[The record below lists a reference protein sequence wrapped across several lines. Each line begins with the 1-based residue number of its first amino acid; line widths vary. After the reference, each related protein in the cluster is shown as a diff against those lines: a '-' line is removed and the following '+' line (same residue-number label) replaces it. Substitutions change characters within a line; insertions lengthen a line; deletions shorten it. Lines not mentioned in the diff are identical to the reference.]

1 MKILHIIN
9 SLETAG
15 AEKLILDSIPLY
27 RELGIEADVL
37 LLWDHDCPFTLALK
51 KLNCCKIHII
61 SKSPNKKN
69 VYNPLAVFRIR
80 KIIKQYD
87 IAHVHVFPSQYF
99 AVFANILNKSKT
111 KLVLTEHNT
120 LNGRMKVKVLKP
132 IERFIYSKYEKIIC
146 ITDEVKNIYLDYLE
160 EFSRKFIT
168 INNGVDINQINKNK
182 AYRKS
187 DFGYHEEDQLLIMV
201 ARFNIQ
207 KDQDTVIK
215 SLVGLPVDYKLLLVG
230 DGERRMELEK
240 LVIALNL
247 SERVNFLGIR
257 SDVYSLYKMCDFAV
271 LSSHWEGFG
280 LVAVEAMAC
289 GIPIIAS
296 KVDGLAQ
303 IVKNAGIL
311 FEKGNTTELSQIILS
326 FKNNEE
332 KYQMVVQRCLQRSKH
347 YDITTMVNL
356 HVEVYK
362 SLLLN

>member
-27 RELGIEADVL
+27 RKLGIEADVL

-51 KLNCCKIHII
+51 KLNCCKIHILNR
-61 SKSPNKKN
+61 SLNRKN
-69 VYNPLAVFRIR
+69 VYNPMAIFKIR
-80 KIIKQYD
+80 RIIKQYD

-99 AVFANILNKSKT
+99 SVFANILNKNRT

-120 LNGRMKVKVLKP
+120 LNGRIKIKVLKP
-132 IERFIYSKYEKIIC
+132 LEKFIYSKYEKIIC
-146 ITDEVKNIYLDYLE
+146 ITDEVKNIYLDYLK
-160 EFSRKFIT
+160 EFSGKFIT
-168 INNGVDINQINKNK
+168 INNGVDIKKINENS
-182 AYRKS
+182 AYEKS
-187 DFGYHEEDQLLIMV
+187 DFGYRENDKLLIMV
-201 ARFNIQ
+201 ARFTMQ

-215 SLVGLPVDYKLLLVG
+215 SLVNLPEDYKLLLVG

-240 LVIALNL
+240 LVVELNL

-303 IVKNAGIL
+303 IVGNAGIL
-311 FEKGNTTELSQIILS
+311 FEKGNATELSRIILS
-326 FKNNEE
+326 FKNKEE
-332 KYQMVVQRCLQRSKH
+332 EYHKVVQRCLQRSKH
-347 YDITTMVNL
+347 YDIGTMVNL
-356 HVEVYK
+356 HIEVYQ
-362 SLLLN
+362 SVLTH